1 MYTKPFIIYKKKW
14 EDFIRYF
21 SWKVKKYNLLSEIDE
36 NLEQIFI
43 TPFSQAVE
51 RWFEVKENEEK
62 IISIIIDKE
71 KILTIKEFIETFEEK
86 EIDLDW
92 ALKDNFSK
100 EEHEEIVKNVIK
112 NEIGN
117 WEWSNFCIAQKI
129 SWKIKEFEI
138 NKALTIYKRILL
150 SEYWS
155 YLQFLFFDWNE
166 FFIWASPERNVSVKN
181 NIVRM
186 NPISGTFRKAKYN
199 NYSDFKENF
208 VEFLKDQK
216 ETNELFMCVDEEL
229 KMMSKI
235 CSSWWIIVWPI
246 LKEMSNLIHTEYLL
260 SWESEMKK
268 LEIFKESMWACTV
281 VGSPIESAFKIV
293 KKYENFDR
301 RYYGWGISHLKKD
314 SLDSSIMIR
323 TLNIKITGDLEFCV
337 WWSLVKDSIPENEY
351 AEIKIK
357 SKWVL
362 NALLWITNPKT
373 NFLEK
378 YYLDDEVQEL
388 IQIRNQNLSKTW
400 FFKQDFKNLKIKKEQ
415 ILIINNEDDFTNMIA
430 HILKIL
436 WYKVTLKRFNEIKIS
451 ELNNFDISLIW
462 PGPWNPL
469 DNTEKMQK
477 NLEIIDYLNKN
488 NKKFF
493 WICLWHQLIC
503 RYLDIKVQKKE
514 ILTQWEQIEINLFW
528 ELQKVAF
535 YNTFAW
541 FKENI
546 NCHCESLW
554 SNPEKNIEF
563 SNNPKT
569 NEIYALK
576 HKNFFSFQFH
586 PESIL
591 TQNWLI
597 ILKKSL
603 EKILI

>member
-1 MYTKPFIIYKKKW
+1 MYNKPFALYKKKW

-21 SWKVKKYNLLSEIDE
+21 SGKVQKYNLLSEIDE
-36 NLEQIFI
+36 TVEQIFI
-43 TPFSQAVE
+43 TPFTQAKEV
-51 RWFEVKENEEK
+51 WFEIKESNEK
-62 IISIIIDKE
+62 IISIVINEE
-71 KILTIKEFIETFEEK
+71 KIYSIDEFIKTFKEK
-86 EIDLDW
+86 EINLDW
-92 ALKDNFSK
+92 ELMENFTKK
-100 EEHEEIVKNVIK
+100 EHTEIVNNIVNK
-112 NEIGN
+112 EIWN
-117 WEWSNFCIAQKI
+117 WEWSNFNIAQKI
-129 SWKIKEFEI
+129 TWKIINFEVD
-138 NKALTIYKRILL
+138 KALTIYKRIIL
-150 SEYWS
+150 SEYGS
-155 YLQFLFFDWNE
+155 YLQFVFFDWNE
-166 FFIWASPERNVSVKN
+166 FFIWASPERNVSVEN

-186 NPISGTFRKAKYN
+186 NPISGTFRKAKYD
-199 NYSDFKENF
+199 NYADFKKDF
-208 VEFLKDQK
+208 LLFLKDQK
-216 ETNELFMCVDEEL
+216 EINELFMCVDEEL

-260 SWESEMKK
+260 SWESKMKK
-268 LEIFKESMWACTV
+268 LDIFRESIWACTV
-281 VGSPIESAFKIV
+281 VGSPIENAFKIV

-301 RYYGWGISHLKKD
+301 KYYAWAISHLKKD

-323 TLNIKITGDLEFCV
+323 TLDITIDWWLEFCV
-337 WWSLVKDSIPENEY
+337 WASLTKDSVPENEY
-351 AEIKIK
+351 EEIKIK

-362 NALLWITNPKT
+362 NALLWITNTKK

-400 FFKQDFKNLKIKKEQ
+400 FFKQDFENLEIKKEQ

-436 WYKVTLKRFNEIKIS
+436 WYKITLKRFNEVKTA
-451 ELNNFDISLIW
+451 ELDNFDISLIW

-477 NLEIIDYLNKN
+477 NLEIIDYLYKN

-503 RYLDIKVQKKE
+503 RYLNINVKKKE
-514 ILTQWEQIEINLFW
+514 IPTQWEQIEIDLFW
-528 ELQKVAF
+528 NKQKVAF

-541 FKENI
+541 FKET
-546 NCHCESLW
+546 CHCDER
-554 SNPEKNIEF
+554 SNPEKNLEF

-597 ILKKSL
+597 ILKENI
-603 EKILI
+603 EKLV